1 MHQAQLSRP
10 SARRCAS
17 LRVRQGQFD
26 ARSARGRCRRERGSI
41 GVVLE
46 RPPRACEV
54 TTSGPELLASL
65 DMCRTDGKQ
74 P

>member
-1 MHQAQLSRP
+1 MHRAQLSYSPTRP
-10 SARRCAS
+10 CASVRARRA
-17 LRVRQGQFD
+17 RFGV
-26 ARSARGRCRRERGSI
+26 RSASGRCRRERGSI
-41 GVVLE
+41 GIVLE

-54 TTSGPELLASL
+54 TTSGPELLATL